1 MALRERVACM
11 AEELASA
18 RQAAP
23 SRLQYSTPQQPDA
36 PKTPP
41 ETEDAEIQ
49 VCLVSP
55 NTCMHAQ

>member
-1 MALRERVACM
+1 MALRDRVACM

-23 SRLQYSTPQQPDA
+23 SRLQYSAPQQPEA
-36 PKTPP
+36 PRTPA
-41 ETEDAEIQ
+41 ETDDAEIQ

-55 NTCMHAQ
+55 NTCMRER

>member
-23 SRLQYSTPQQPDA
+23 GRLQYSPSQQPEA
-36 PKTPP
+36 PRPP
-41 ETEDAEIQ
+41 AETEDAGIQ
-49 VCLVSP
+49 VCLVP
-55 NTCMHAQ
+55 PITGVREQ